1 MDYFAAFEISA
12 SGMDVQKARLD
23 NVALNLANVNTTRT
37 AAGGPYRAREVV
49 IGERSAQSFQTML
62 TGFEQ
67 NMAGAQVVDIA
78 ETNSQPRLVYSPQHP
93 DAGEDGFVA
102 YPDINPVSEMVTMM
116 EATRAY
122 EANVKAVN
130 AAKTMALKALE
141 IGGR

>member
-37 AAGGPYRAREVV
+37 AAGGPYKAREVV
-49 IGERSAQSFQTML
+49 IGERSALSFQTML

-67 NMAGAQVVDIA
+67 DMAGAQVVDIA

>member
-37 AAGGPYRAREVV
+37 AAGGPYRAREVI
-49 IGERSAQSFQTML
+49 IGERSADAFQSML
-62 TGFEQ
+62 TGFERDI
-67 NMAGAQVVDIA
+67 AGAQVVDIA
-78 ETNSQPRLVYSPQHP
+78 EVESQPRLVYSPQHP
-93 DAGEDGFVA
+93 DAREDGFVA
-102 YPDINPVSEMVTMM
+102 YPSINPVSEMVTMM

-122 EANVKAVN
+122 EANVQAVN

>member
-23 NVALNLANVNTTRT
+23 TVALNLANVNTTRT
-37 AAGGPYRAREVV
+37 SEGGPYRAREVV
-49 IGERSAQSFQTML
+49 IGERSAEMFQAML
-62 TGFEQ
+62 SGFQ
-67 NMAGAQVVDIA
+67 QDIAGAEVVDIA
-78 ETNSQPRLVYSPQHP
+78 QKDGQPRLVYSPQHP

-102 YPDINPVSEMVTMM
+102 YPDINPVSEMVSMM

>member
-37 AAGGPYRAREVV
+37 AAGGPYKAREVV
-49 IGERSAQSFQTML
+49 IGERSAQSFQSML

-93 DAGEDGFVA
+93 DAAEDGFVA